1 MQTVFS
7 WIMVGLMGLRERR
20 NSESGQDLIEY
31 AMLGGL
37 IAAAMLAVGVLVF
50 SGALTS
56 MANGISHCIDFNAS
70 TTCGPF

>member
-7 WIMVGLMGLRERR
+7 WIMVGLIGLRERR
-20 NSESGQDLIEY
+20 SSESGQDLIEY

-37 IAAAMLAVGVLVF
+37 IAAAIVAVGVLAF

-56 MANGISHCIDFNAS
+56 MTTGISNCVDFKKA

>member
-1 MQTVFS
+1 MQAIFA
-7 WIMVGLMGLRERR
+7 WIMVGLSGMRERLR
-20 NSESGQDLIEY
+20 SEKGQDLIEY

-56 MANGISHCIDFNAS
+56 MADGISNCIDFKKA